1 MEGNAVIVTQ
11 PLSPCLL
18 QLSVSGLFRNLEVQ
32 LLQPVSLTL
41 MHPSAPLANDSA
53 VSLEPM
59 ELSAFKLQLR

>member
-1 MEGNAVIVTQ
+1 MRQTVLTFRLCVL
-11 PLSPCLL
+11 PL

-41 MHPSAPLANDSA
+41 MHSSAPLANDSA

-59 ELSAFKLQLR
+59 ELSAFKLKLR